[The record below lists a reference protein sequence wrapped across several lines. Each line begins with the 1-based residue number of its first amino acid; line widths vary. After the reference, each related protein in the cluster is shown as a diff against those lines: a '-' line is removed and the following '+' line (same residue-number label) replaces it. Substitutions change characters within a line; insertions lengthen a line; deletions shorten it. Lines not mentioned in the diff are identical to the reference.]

1 MNKKMSKRQKDL
13 KSKLM
18 AAICM
23 LLVSSIMMVSTT
35 YAWFTLSTAPEVT
48 GITTA
53 VGANGNLEMALLP
66 ADQSASPEEFG
77 ITTGTPGAALNQAA
91 KNITWGNLVDLSDNT
106 TYGLD
111 KISMY
116 PSELNVATEENGN
129 PTQLAALLLK
139 TPTYGADGRVSELVA
154 NTTTST
160 YVVDGFPQN
169 SYYGVRAVGTASGM
183 TERQLAYVNA
193 RSAAATAASQ
203 AKNNAKASLSNN
215 GAALADIAM
224 AYGVDSNA
232 TFTSADVERLLAI
245 VDALLGSDDETGII
259 GYIENAYMNYILAYG
274 ASGLKNGEELAISDL
289 QFKAF
294 QSLLKNKTVYDL
306 ATSGVTGEV
315 EGTTVTVSLPSEMT
329 GAINKLAATK
339 ENVLEARTKLSALAG
354 QTEGITFD
362 QIKPALTLL
371 ADTDAMKVNNFEIG
385 SIMEN
390 VNGFAQSVISGGGGL
405 TVVMETGGGVYAD
418 IADHCGDYTAGII
431 IKEVKYGTLE
441 LTDVPANM
449 NTATKVNPS
458 YLSVV
463 GTAVSGIGAPS
474 SAGGEKMPIT
484 DTFGYIIDLGFR
496 TNAAS
501 SNLLLQTLPAN
512 RIYDGSDGSEETMG
526 AGSTM
531 SFTSATADFTQ
542 DDVLGL
548 MEAIRIVFFDPFINN
563 VLATAKLD
571 LSAGDDLYSEDGK
584 TVEAPIYLYTNTA
597 ATTETTYSYREAEE
611 GEPATHY
618 ETAENSGVFKAV
630 ADWNSEDGEAPEATH
645 VQVTTTNTVE
655 AGTSWKRESTDAVI
669 TPLGQ
674 NAAKAVSVLVYLDGN
689 YVDNSNVAAT
699 GASSATGTMNLQF
712 ASSANLV
719 PMKYTPL
726 MNQSGGTPETTA
738 AATEPTT

>member
-1 MNKKMSKRQKDL
+1 M
-13 KSKLM
+13 
-18 AAICM
+18 
-23 LLVSSIMMVSTT
+23 
-35 YAWFTLSTAPEVT
+35 
-48 GITTA
+48 
-53 VGANGNLEMALLP
+53 
-66 ADQSASPEEFG
+66 EF
-77 ITTGTPGAALNQAA
+77 
-91 KNITWGNLVDLSDNT
+91 KV
-106 TYGLD
+106 
-111 KISMY
+111 
-116 PSELNVATEENGN
+116 
-129 PTQLAALLLK
+129 
-139 TPTYGADGRVSELVA
+139 
-154 NTTTST
+154 
-160 YVVDGFPQN
+160 
-169 SYYGVRAVGTASGM
+169 
-183 TERQLAYVNA
+183 
-193 RSAAATAASQ
+193 
-203 AKNNAKASLSNN
+203 
-215 GAALADIAM
+215 
-224 AYGVDSNA
+224 
-232 TFTSADVERLLAI
+232 
-245 VDALLGSDDETGII
+245 
-259 GYIENAYMNYILAYG
+259 
-274 ASGLKNGEELAISDL
+274 
-289 QFKAF
+289 F
-294 QSLLKNKTVYDL
+294 QSLLKDKTVYQL
-306 ATSGVTGEV
+306 AADGITGEI
-315 EGTTVTVSLPSEMT
+315 EGTSVSVSLPDYIKEPV
-329 GAINKLAATK
+329 NKLAATK
-339 ENVLEARTKLSALAG
+339 ATVTDAQTKLNALLESHESDEDTAEVIAWG
-354 QTEGITFD
+354 DIS
-362 QIKPALTLL
+362 PALNLL
-371 ADTDAMKVNNFEIG
+371 ANTDSMKVNGFEIG
-385 SIMEN
+385 KIMDD
-390 VNGFAQSVISGGGGL
+390 VNAFANSVLTGGGGL
-405 TVVMETGGGVYAD
+405 SVEMATGGGVYAD
-418 IADHCGDYTAGII
+418 VADHCGNYTAGITI
-431 IKEVKYGTLE
+431 REVKYGTLS

-449 NTATKVNPS
+449 NTASSVEPPYLNKVGNA
-458 YLSVV
+458 V
-463 GTAVSGIGAPS
+463 GAIGAPS

-501 SNLLLQTLPAN
+501 SNLLLQTVPAN

-531 SFTSATADFTQ
+531 SFTSATADFKQ
-542 DDVLGL
+542 EDVAGL
-548 MEAIRIVFFDPFINN
+548 MEAVRIVFFETFTQN

-738 AATEPTT
+738 AASEPTT